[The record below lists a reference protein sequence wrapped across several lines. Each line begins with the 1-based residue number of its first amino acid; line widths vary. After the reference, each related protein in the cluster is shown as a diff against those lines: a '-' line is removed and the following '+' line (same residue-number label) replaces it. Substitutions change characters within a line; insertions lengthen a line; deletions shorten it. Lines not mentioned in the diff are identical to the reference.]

1 MKSTFPPS
9 TPVLFF
15 SLLSF
20 PPSIK
25 DIQQSRVRTIRS
37 NNFPLREENTY
48 PRFSRDPSLAKSV
61 RARKQNAFIGA
72 RDRKS
77 SGNWLEFHIF
87 ASAPSAGIT
96 LSVTNLL
103 VKRAVLVV
111 KREPRMK
118 NNGSESD
125 RIVTTSHS
133 YGIFLRG
140 NTRIPFRKKN
150 SFYPFHVAR
159 AY

>member
-1 MKSTFPPS
+1 M
-9 TPVLFF
+9 
-15 SLLSF
+15 
-20 PPSIK
+20 
-25 DIQQSRVRTIRS
+25 
-37 NNFPLREENTY
+37 
-48 PRFSRDPSLAKSV
+48 
-61 RARKQNAFIGA
+61 
-72 RDRKS
+72 
-77 SGNWLEFHIF
+77 EFHIF

-150 SFYPFHVAR
+150 SFYLFHVAR
-159 AY
+159 AYN

>member
-1 MKSTFPPS
+1 M
-9 TPVLFF
+9 
-15 SLLSF
+15 
-20 PPSIK
+20 
-25 DIQQSRVRTIRS
+25 
-37 NNFPLREENTY
+37 
-48 PRFSRDPSLAKSV
+48 
-61 RARKQNAFIGA
+61 
-72 RDRKS
+72 
-77 SGNWLEFHIF
+77 EFHIF

-150 SFYPFHVAR
+150 SFYLFHVPR
-159 AY
+159 AYN